1 MRVTIKDVAAEAGVS
16 FQVVSAILNNC
27 SYARASK
34 ETRQRVTDAARKLNY
49 VPNISARILQGGSSR
64 MTGVLVD
71 SRASEN
77 VLRVLA
83 ALEKCA
89 VVRGCRLLISEAH
102 DDPQR
107 LWEGCRELQQYGV
120 DGIIALAHSYPGIG
134 SLLDSLAGDSKVI
147 PVLDADPGNYSAV
160 VTDTAEGFALAVRHL
175 LAEGYR
181 TPVLVMLGPARH
193 QSMKERVRGFFRV
206 LPGGR
211 VLTLPEDCTDPAADR
226 RQEGIA
232 AAVAELR
239 ETGADAAVCS
249 NDYLAALL
257 SRELRKSGVRIPED
271 FGITGYDNL
280 RFCSSLDVELTSVEP
295 DFTEVAESTFRL
307 LERKIAGSEENC
319 YVAVPPRLVVR
330 ASSMRNQLFSN
341 NPK

>member
-120 DGIIALAHSYPGIG
+120 DGIIALAHS
-134 SLLDSLAGDSKVI
+134 
-147 PVLDADPGNYSAV
+147 
-160 VTDTAEGFALAVRHL
+160 
-175 LAEGYR
+175 
-181 TPVLVMLGPARH
+181 
-193 QSMKERVRGFFRV
+193 
-206 LPGGR
+206 
-211 VLTLPEDCTDPAADR
+211 
-226 RQEGIA
+226 
-232 AAVAELR
+232 
-239 ETGADAAVCS
+239 
-249 NDYLAALL
+249 
-257 SRELRKSGVRIPED
+257 
-271 FGITGYDNL
+271 
-280 RFCSSLDVELTSVEP
+280 
-295 DFTEVAESTFRL
+295 
-307 LERKIAGSEENC
+307 
-319 YVAVPPRLVVR
+319 
-330 ASSMRNQLFSN
+330 
-341 NPK
+341 